1 MAHTDYTVEC
11 RVFSYCELRAAER
24 LFYLNRI
31 KSCAVL
37 KETFALPDDFEFASR
52 CKGGK
57 FGAFI
62 AQNAEH
68 YVIDFYAEARDVVRE
83 HVRAENQKITE
94 FDDDERTRLEFD
106 SSQHLKI
113 RNWVLSLGANAV
125 PVAPEIL
132 VESWKEQVRIMY
144 EENRIGL

>member
-1 MAHTDYTVEC
+1 M
-11 RVFSYCELRAAER
+11 
-24 LFYLNRI
+24 
-31 KSCAVL
+31 
-37 KETFALPDDFEFASR
+37 
-52 CKGGK
+52 
-57 FGAFI
+57 
-62 AQNAEH
+62 
-68 YVIDFYAEARDVVRE
+68 IDFYAEARDVVRE